1 MGCQDPRREVRRDRG
16 APDRRAAGR
25 GGRIDELERVF
36 RAERGRVLA
45 SLIRVLGDFE
55 LAEDAVQDA
64 FAAALVRWPQAGSPS
79 NPGAWIQTV
88 ARNAAIDRIR
98 RARTLER
105 KSELLARAEATEEED
120 VDTLPDERL
129 ALIFTCC
136 HPALAVDAQVALT
149 LQAVGGLTAAEVA
162 RAFLVPEATMAQ
174 RLVRAKRKIRVAG
187 IPFRVPPDHLLP
199 DRTAA
204 ALATLYLIFNAGY
217 GPPVRDELCDEAVR
231 LGKLLA
237 VLMPDEPEALGLAS
251 LMLLHDARRLSRQG
265 DELVLLADQ
274 DRSLWDQV
282 RIDEGRRLLD
292 RALRLRR
299 PGPYQLQAAI
309 ASLHLEAET
318 DWPQIAA
325 LYGELL
331 ALAPSP
337 VVALNR
343 AVAVAMAEGPEAG
356 LALLDRID
364 LPGYYLLHS
373 ARADLLHR
381 LGRDVEAAAEYERAL
396 ALAPTDQE
404 RDFLTKRLRS
414 LPWPTS
420 THAEAPSSSAAAS
433 PEPRSRG

>member
-1 MGCQDPRREVRRDRG
+1 M
-16 APDRRAAGR
+16 
-25 GGRIDELERVF
+25 
-36 RAERGRVLA
+36 
-45 SLIRVLGDFE
+45 
-55 LAEDAVQDA
+55 
-64 FAAALVRWPQAGSPS
+64 RWPRTGIPS
-79 NPGAWIQTV
+79 RPGAWIQTV

-105 KSELLARAEATEEED
+105 KTELLARAEAAEEED

-174 RLVRAKRKIRVAG
+174 RLVRAKRKIRTAG
-187 IPFRVPPDHLLP
+187 IPFRVPPGHLLP
-199 DRTAA
+199 ERTAA

-237 VLMPDEPEALGLAS
+237 ALMPDEPEALGLAA
-251 LMLLHDARRLSRQG
+251 LMLLHDARREARQG
-265 DELVLLADQ
+265 DALVLLEEQ
-274 DRSLWDQV
+274 DRSLWDGA
-282 RIDEGRRLLD
+282 RIEEGRRLLD

-309 ASLHLEAET
+309 ASLHLEEET
-318 DWPQIAA
+318 DWPQIVS

-331 ALAPSP
+331 GRRPSP
-337 VVALNR
+337 VVELNR
-343 AVAVAMAEGPEAG
+343 AVAVAMAEGTEAG
-356 LALLDRID
+356 LALID
-364 LPGYYLLHS
+364 AIELPRYHLLHA
-373 ARADLLHR
+373 ARADLLRR
-381 LGRDVEAAAEYERAL
+381 LGRDQEAAAEYELAL

-404 RDFLTKRLRS
+404 RAFLTERLRS
-414 LPWPTS
+414 LGGRDRPV
-420 THAEAPSSSAAAS
+420 SA
-433 PEPRSRG
+433 